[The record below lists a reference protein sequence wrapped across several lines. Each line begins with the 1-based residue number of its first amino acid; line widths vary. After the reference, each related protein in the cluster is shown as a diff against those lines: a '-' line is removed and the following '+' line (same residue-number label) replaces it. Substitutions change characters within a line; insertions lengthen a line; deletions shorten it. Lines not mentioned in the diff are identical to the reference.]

1 MWVQEL
7 PNGKYKFNERY
18 KDPVTGSYRYVSVT
32 NIRNNRNVAKSMQ
45 RILDEKIQKKI
56 ASAPYNDDITLSELL
71 DRWYEVYES
80 TVRPSTARGQ
90 RTRIKHIKSELG
102 HYKTS
107 QLNATLLNQFLLS
120 LTRQGQSYTNV
131 SFRKQTL
138 SMVLKFAKKYGYLKD
153 DFTHLLSVEK
163 VNLPAKNELK
173 YLEAHELADALS
185 QLEAMGYQEIANLCK
200 IQALTGMRI
209 GELLALDYRQH
220 IDLDNRTIDIVA
232 TWDSIL
238 QRLGPPKT
246 GDARTININQDV
258 AETIKRQIALTQRKV
273 ISHRRIT
280 SDNTLLFVSNR
291 GTHKDYRQVN
301 AALAKVKIEGKH
313 VTTHYFR
320 HTFVTIMLE
329 NNVPIKQIS
338 QHVGHTDTA
347 MVEKVYSHFSQKMA
361 DNLRSS
367 IDQLQYAF

>member
-138 SMVLKFAKKYGYLKD
+138 SMALKFAKKYGYIKD

-220 IDLDNRTIDIVA
+220 IDLDNRTIDIVG
-232 TWDSIL
+232 TWDSTL

-301 AALAKVKIEGKH
+301 AALAKVKIDGKH
-313 VTTHYFR
+313 ITTHYFR

-329 NNVPIKQIS
+329 NNVPIK
-338 QHVGHTDTA
+338 
-347 MVEKVYSHFSQKMA
+347 
-361 DNLRSS
+361 
-367 IDQLQYAF
+367 

>member
-138 SMVLKFAKKYGYLKD
+138 SMALKFAKKYGYLKD

-163 VNLPAKNELK
+163 VNLPTKNELK

-200 IQALTGMRI
+200 IQALTGMRTT
-209 GELLALDYRQH
+209 A
-220 IDLDNRTIDIVA
+220 
-232 TWDSIL
+232 SIS
-238 QRLGPPKT
+238 T
-246 GDARTININQDV
+246 
-258 AETIKRQIALTQRKV
+258 
-273 ISHRRIT
+273 
-280 SDNTLLFVSNR
+280 
-291 GTHKDYRQVN
+291 
-301 AALAKVKIEGKH
+301 
-313 VTTHYFR
+313 
-320 HTFVTIMLE
+320 
-329 NNVPIKQIS
+329 
-338 QHVGHTDTA
+338 
-347 MVEKVYSHFSQKMA
+347 
-361 DNLRSS
+361 
-367 IDQLQYAF
+367 

>member
-1 MWVQEL
+1 MTGVQTCAL
-7 PNGKYKFNERY
+7 PIY
-18 KDPVTGSYRYVSVT
+18 
-32 NIRNNRNVAKSMQ
+32 
-45 RILDEKIQKKI
+45 
-56 ASAPYNDDITLSELL
+56 
-71 DRWYEVYES
+71 
-80 TVRPSTARGQ
+80 
-90 RTRIKHIKSELG
+90 
-102 HYKTS
+102 
-107 QLNATLLNQFLLS
+107 
-120 LTRQGQSYTNV
+120 
-131 SFRKQTL
+131 
-138 SMVLKFAKKYGYLKD
+138 
-153 DFTHLLSVEK
+153 
-163 VNLPAKNELK
+163 
-173 YLEAHELADALS
+173 
-185 QLEAMGYQEIANLCK
+185 
-200 IQALTGMRI
+200 
-209 GELLALDYRQH
+209 
-220 IDLDNRTIDIVA
+220 LDNRTIDIVA
-232 TWDSIL
+232 TWDSTL

-301 AALAKVKIEGKH
+301 AALAKVKIDGKH
-313 VTTHYFR
+313 ITTHYFR